1 MGIGLVIAGLIMLFN
16 PVVIVVDVIPDAV
29 GFFLI
34 TAGLTKMSCFIGKI
48 EEARQTFLK
57 LAFVE
62 VVKLFSIVILP
73 YASGSADVLLAF
85 VFGLIEGF
93 LFVPAITALF
103 EGLSFAALWY
113 GGTAVYA
120 KRETVRGGKTK
131 TVETAAA
138 TKRYIIFFY
147 LFRIV
152 ATLIPELTELQMYD
166 NIGTV
171 DARIVRMTA
180 FKPLLYILF
189 GAVTMIFAV
198 IYIVKVVRFF
208 GPIRRDK
215 PFLEALTRKYER
227 DILPKTTFFIAK
239 RMKIALMLFGASA
252 LASFIFTLDNV
263 NVLVGA
269 ISSGLLIAA
278 AVIVARYVKTAYITI
293 VLAAVRAALS
303 VFNMILEI
311 RYFMDYSPEA
321 TLRVTE
327 AYTRYYRIA
336 MLETVEHVLALAS
349 VLFFLA
355 ALMKAVKGH
364 LEISGI
370 QTDNAM
376 YSKHN
381 RDLETY
387 NTIGGKLL
395 LLSVLAIIHDVMCCA
410 FRYLLVN
417 LPAVLVICT
426 AVTIV
431 YVAYAIYSMSVID
444 NLLYD
449 KEIEMS

>member
-93 LFVPAITALF
+93 LFVPAVSNLF

-120 KRETVRGGKTK
+120 KRETVRGGKTR

-138 TKRYIIFFY
+138 TKRYLIFFY
-147 LFRIV
+147 LFRIA

-171 DARIVRMTA
+171 DARIVRMTT

-189 GAVTMIFAV
+189 GTVTMIFAV

-208 GPIRRDK
+208 GPVRRDK
-215 PFLEALTRKYER
+215 PFLEALTRKY
-227 DILPKTTFFIAK
+227 
-239 RMKIALMLFGASA
+239 
-252 LASFIFTLDNV
+252 
-263 NVLVGA
+263 
-269 ISSGLLIAA
+269 
-278 AVIVARYVKTAYITI
+278 
-293 VLAAVRAALS
+293 
-303 VFNMILEI
+303 
-311 RYFMDYSPEA
+311 
-321 TLRVTE
+321 
-327 AYTRYYRIA
+327 
-336 MLETVEHVLALAS
+336 
-349 VLFFLA
+349 
-355 ALMKAVKGH
+355 
-364 LEISGI
+364 
-370 QTDNAM
+370 
-376 YSKHN
+376 
-381 RDLETY
+381 
-387 NTIGGKLL
+387 
-395 LLSVLAIIHDVMCCA
+395 
-410 FRYLLVN
+410 
-417 LPAVLVICT
+417 
-426 AVTIV
+426 
-431 YVAYAIYSMSVID
+431 
-444 NLLYD
+444 
-449 KEIEMS
+449 